1 MPEHHDTNR
10 RMDFR
15 QDTLLRF
22 KEEILTPEQ
31 FEAEL
36 EKPGAELYQ
45 QSLAQGMTD
54 GDPMI
59 SEATDTLDASVFK
72 AIQALETKLNY
83 LIGMDVLRDSGQ
95 KLPEERLANI
105 SATGMSF
112 STEASLSAGDRMKIT
127 MVLPL
132 FPPVFVEIPAR
143 VVRMKGMGKEKKRVS
158 VTFVFR
164 CEYEET
170 SLIKYVFKLQ
180 REQVRAKYM
189 RINQLTRV
197 RDDELL

>member
-1 MPEHHDTNR
+1 MPEHRDINR

-45 QSLAQGMTD
+45 QSLAQGMAD
-54 GDPMI
+54 GDPLT
-59 SEATDTLDASVFK
+59 SETTDTPDSAVFQ
-72 AIQALETKLNY
+72 AIRALETKLNY

-95 KLPEERLANI
+95 DMPEERLVNI

-112 STEASLSAGDRMKIT
+112 FTETSVSAGDKMKIT
-127 MVLPL
+127 MILPL
-132 FPPVFVEIPAR
+132 FPPAFVEMPAR
-143 VVRMKGMGKEKKRVS
+143 VVRIKHMKKEKTRVS
-158 VTFVFR
+158 VAFVFR

-170 SLIKYVFKLQ
+170 SIIKYIFKLQ
-180 REQVRAKYM
+180 REQVRAKYLH
-189 RINQLTRV
+189 INRLTRV